1 MPRGYDIPAREMSGP
16 VDSLREWTS
25 LIAGLPSPRG
35 RYLVIVEAEISGSG
49 PAAARLTSDLDTV
62 AARLDMT
69 RVPLVFMARLA
80 RIGVTVEAGST
91 EDALK
96 AGIDA
101 VAAAGGNSIDVKRAE
116 VRTMPHRAA
125 VLAAVSDLAGLA
137 CAATA

>member
-1 MPRGYDIPAREMSGP
+1 MDE
-16 VDSLREWTS
+16 

-101 VAAAGGNSIDVKRAE
+101 VAVAGGSSIDVKRAE

>member
-1 MPRGYDIPAREMSGP
+1 
-16 VDSLREWTS
+16 
-25 LIAGLPSPRG
+25 
-35 RYLVIVEAEISGSG
+35 
-49 PAAARLTSDLDTV
+49 V

-101 VAAAGGNSIDVKRAE
+101 VAAAGGSSIDVKRAE